1 LRAADQKK
9 AVRDTFT
16 MEQFTR
22 HGVHVLHYGKL
33 SKKEA
38 ESSVQ
43 GEHSSAGDADKL
55 FWMQGLRHAY
65 DKLNATC
72 SEIIDSWKLDQ
83 PEESATKLKEIRKNF
98 QLNRLFEIGG
108 NEHLSNDQ
116 FARAC
121 RLVPLSYRNSIEN
134 AFVFLSDD
142 GLVDIR
148 FEATSM

>member
-1 LRAADQKK
+1 EGLDVLFGGNPILFVGIGLSEGDILRPLREFLQGNLRRNRNIFALRAADQKK

-98 QLNRLFEIGG
+98 QLNRLFEIG
-108 NEHLSNDQ
+108 
-116 FARAC
+116 
-121 RLVPLSYRNSIEN
+121 
-134 AFVFLSDD
+134 
-142 GLVDIR
+142 
-148 FEATSM
+148 